1 MLQLTRRT
9 EYGLIALVHM
19 VDRERETVSVRELG
33 ERYRI
38 PRRLLAEVLKDL
50 CRSELVE
57 SHRGASGGYR
67 LARRPEEITLGD
79 VVGALE
85 GVPHLIRCQVPALL
99 RDSSNCEVQP
109 TCPIRSPIQHVHERL
124 IELLERTTLRS
135 LAEAPARLL
144 SETPAERGAALST
157 TASP

>member
-19 VDRERETVSVRELG
+19 VDREGEPVSVRELG
-33 ERYRI
+33 ERYRV
-38 PRRLLAEVLKDL
+38 PKRLLAEVLKDL

-57 SHRGASGGYR
+57 SHRGASGGYC

-85 GVPHLIRCQVPALL
+85 GAPHLIRCQVPALL
-99 RDSSNCEVQP
+99 RESSNCDFQP

-124 IELLERTTLRS
+124 LELLERTTLRS
-135 LAEAPARLL
+135 LAEAPARSL
-144 SETPAERGAALST
+144 AEAQEGRGASLSAS
-157 TASP
+157 ASP